1 MITLKGKPVYSELR
15 ELVEPDHTSL
25 VIVDLCNEPTHN
37 EGYFHRKGAKLDA
50 VAEVVEPIAHL
61 REKARQAG
69 VLVVH
74 AVQATLPDGRGDS
87 PAWLRMKHL
96 AYKLTE
102 DDGVNDDYC
111 IEGTWG
117 AEVHERLTPREGEP
131 VVKKHHA
138 SAFSGTDLDMLLRA
152 NGVET
157 VVVVGTS
164 TYGCLL
170 HTVMD
175 ASSMDYYTV
184 VGRDVTAGPNA
195 KLHEAALAVMSA
207 RYDMADANE
216 LEQIWTI
223 PAERKENNT
232 FKG

>member
-1 MITLKGKPVYSELR
+1 MITLKGKQVYSELH
-15 ELVEPDHTSL
+15 ELVKPDHTAL
-25 VIVDLCNEPTHN
+25 VIVDMCNEPTHN
-37 EGYFHRKGAKLDA
+37 KGYFHRKGAKLDA
-50 VAEVVEPIAHL
+50 VAAVVEPIAQL
-61 REKARQAG
+61 RDIARQAG

-74 AVQATLPDGRGDS
+74 VVQATLPDGRGDS
-87 PAWLRMKHL
+87 PAWLRMKYL

-102 DDGVNDDYC
+102 DDGPNDDYC

-117 AEVHERLTPREGEP
+117 AEVNERLAPRDGEI

-138 SAFSGTDLDMLLRA
+138 SAFAGTDLDMILRA
-152 NGVET
+152 NGIET

-184 VGRDVTAGPNA
+184 VGRDVSAGPNSQ
-195 KLHEAALAVMSA
+195 LHEAALAVMSA
-207 RYDMADANE
+207 RYDMADAKE
-216 LEQIWTI
+216 LDTIWSD
-223 PAERKENNT
+223 AAK
-232 FKG
+232 